1 MSDIIPSI
9 NSDHSAIFLRCNSIE
24 KSHHGPSFRKFN
36 ASLVDDQDF
45 VTLINESVPKWLDEF
60 SSVIDKRLL
69 WDLIKYRIRQVAMKY
84 SKEKAR
90 QRRKKLSDIEASLR
104 TCEERCNGLPSARNQ

>member
-1 MSDIIPSI
+1 M
-9 NSDHSAIFLRCNSIE
+9 
-24 KSHHGPSFRKFN
+24 
-36 ASLVDDQDF
+36 DDEDF

-69 WDLIKYRIRQVAMKY
+69 WDLIKYRIRQVTMKY

-104 TCEERCNGLPSARNQ
+104 T